1 MHDQSRKQNQEQQTK
16 LSRREIIRR
25 ALVLTGAGTLISTST
40 LLTACATN
48 MQREQAVELT
58 TFTQSQIQ
66 WLDEVAETILPETD
80 TPGAKAAQVGGF
92 IAIMV
97 ADTYSPDKQQLF
109 YDGMQSLE
117 AECERELGVGFMTAT
132 PSQRLTM
139 LERLDM
145 EQKKHTDNKTP
156 EATSHYFRVFKE
168 LTVVGYFTSE
178 IGYKQALRYVES
190 PGRYDPCVEYKA
202 GERAWASHA

>member
-1 MHDQSRKQNQEQQTK
+1 M
-16 LSRREIIRR
+16 
-25 ALVLTGAGTLISTST
+25 LTGAGTLISSST

-48 MQREQAVELT
+48 MQREQAAELT

-92 IAIMV
+92 MAIMV
-97 ADTYSPDKQQLF
+97 ADTYSPDKQQRFLS
-109 YDGMQSLE
+109 GMQLLE
-117 AECERELGVGFMTAT
+117 AECEREVGVGFLAAT
-132 PSQRLTM
+132 QSQRLT
-139 LERLDM
+139 LIERLDL
-145 EQKKHTDNKTP
+145 EQKKHADNKAP
-156 EATSHYFRVFKE
+156 DAPSHYFSTIKQ

-178 IGYKQALRYVES
+178 IGYKQALRYVET

-202 GERAWASHA
+202 GERAWARHA